1 MKIKNNL
8 LALLFFA
15 SFSLLAQGKKMLEKK
30 EEIYALKVAFI
41 TNKLPLTSSEAEKFW
56 PIYNAFEDKQF
67 EFKHEKSLV
76 FLKKMDDETI
86 TKMSEKEAAALL
98 SKMESAEEEIFQ
110 MRKKLIISLKPILS
124 QVKLIKLK
132 KAEEEFNKK
141 LLLQYMKKGP
151 RKN

>member
-86 TKMSEKEAAALL
+86 NKMSEKEAAALL

-124 QVKLIKLK
+124 QVKLIKLR

>member
-110 MRKKLIISLKPILS
+110 MRRKLIISLKPILS

-151 RKN
+151 RNN

>member
-41 TNKLPLTSSEAEKFW
+41 TNKLPLTSNEAEKFW

-86 TKMSEKEAAALL
+86 NKMSEKEAAALL

>member
-8 LALLFFA
+8 IALLFFV

-67 EFKHEKSLV
+67 ELKHEKSLV
-76 FLKKMDDETI
+76 FLKKMDNETLN
-86 TKMSEKEAAALL
+86 KMSEKEAAALL

-110 MRKKLIISLKPILS
+110 LRKKLIISLKPILS
-124 QVKLIKLK
+124 QVKLIKLR

-141 LLLQYMKKGP
+141 LLLQYMKKVP
-151 RKN
+151 RNK

>member
-67 EFKHEKSLV
+67 ELKHEKSLV
-76 FLKKMDDETI
+76 FLKKMDNETLN
-86 TKMSEKEAAALL
+86 KMSEKEAAALL
-98 SKMESAEEEIFQ
+98 YKIPLHSNVIPCRITKRQVSK
-110 MRKKLIISLKPILS
+110 LVLH
-124 QVKLIKLK
+124 
-132 KAEEEFNKK
+132 
-141 LLLQYMKKGP
+141 
-151 RKN
+151 

>member
-15 SFSLLAQGKKMLEKK
+15 SLSLLAQGKKILEKK

-86 TKMSEKEAAALL
+86 NKMSEKEAAALL

>member
-8 LALLFFA
+8 IALLFFV

-86 TKMSEKEAAALL
+86 NKMSEKEAAALL